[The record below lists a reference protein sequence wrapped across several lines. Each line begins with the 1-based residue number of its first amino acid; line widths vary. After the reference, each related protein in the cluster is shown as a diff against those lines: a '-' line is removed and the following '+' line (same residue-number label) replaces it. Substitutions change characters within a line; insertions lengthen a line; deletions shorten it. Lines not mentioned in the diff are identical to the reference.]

1 MKDIVICGAGGFAE
15 EVTCLINRINS
26 ISKEWNFLGY
36 IDKDNQY
43 KGKKLK
49 YGTILGDINY
59 INETTKPLSVVIAV
73 GKTSI
78 IKKIVEEIDND
89 KIIFP
94 NIIAPD
100 VVFLDK
106 DNTQIGKGNI
116 FCTGCLISCNTQIG
130 NFNCFNDYVSVGH
143 NTVIGD
149 FNAFMTATRISGIVN
164 IGDCNY
170 FGVNSCMV
178 QGVRVGNNTTLAA
191 GSALIRRTRDGYTY
205 IGVPASPLIIK
216 K

>member
-43 KGKKLK
+43 KGKSLK
-49 YGTILGDINY
+49 YGTILGDVSY

-78 IKKIVEEIDND
+78 IKKIVEEIDN
-89 KIIFP
+89 KYVEFP
-94 NIIAPD
+94 NLIAPD
-100 VVFLDK
+100 VVFMDRESVQL
-106 DNTQIGKGNI
+106 GKGNI
-116 FCTGCLISCNTQIG
+116 ICTGCLISCNATIG
-130 NFNCFNDYVSVGH
+130 NFNCFNDFVSIGH
-143 NTVIGD
+143 ETVIGNY
-149 FNAFMTATRISGIVN
+149 NAFMTASRISGLVS

-178 QGVRVGNNTTLAA
+178 QGVKVGNYTTLAA
-191 GSALIRRTRDGYTY
+191 GSALMRRTKDGYTY
-205 IGVPASPLIIK
+205 MGVPAAAWVIK